1 MQLAIQI
8 YENAIGLY
16 ESPSLESYH
25 VSTVLGILKRFKD
38 IIEEFPNEIKMGV
51 SFTDEGDTYKY
62 FIGKYV
68 ISKSNSAL
76 EFKEW
81 LTPKLHSILST
92 VSKKDCLSVIES
104 MEYKFLRAENIT
116 RDVRIHFNDGGMIS
130 FNPSSLNIS
139 YGRSGEL
146 NLGSCGSIV

>member
-1 MQLAIQI
+1 MQLAIQV

-16 ESPSLESYH
+16 ESPSLETYH
-25 VSTVLGILKRFKD
+25 VSTVLSILKRFKD
-38 IIEEFPNEIKMGV
+38 IIEEFPNEIKMGI
-51 SFTDEGDTYKY
+51 SFTNEGDTYKY

-76 EFKEW
+76 ELKEW

-116 RDVRIHFNDGGMIS
+116 RDIRINFNDGGVIS
-130 FNPSSLNIS
+130 FNPI
-139 YGRSGEL
+139 R
-146 NLGSCGSIV
+146 LGYCGSLIS